1 MYDYH
6 DPVLLHPSVDA
17 LVTNPDGTYVDVT
30 FGGGGHSRAILAK
43 LSPKGKLIAFDQDED
58 TLQRVPNDPRFTLV
72 NHNFQFTKPYL
83 EYLKA
88 LPIDGLLADLGI
100 SSHQIDVGARGFA
113 HRLDGPLDMRM
124 SNQNPTS
131 AADLVKTGTES
142 ELLSLFKQY
151 GEIPNA
157 RKLVDVI
164 IRARGSKDLSTIQGF
179 KAAIAP
185 CTPGKTPA
193 KYLSQVFQALR
204 IAVNKEMFVLE
215 TLLQDADSI
224 IKPGGKLVVISYH
237 SLEDRLVKHLFQTGN
252 LRGDRHTDLY
262 GNISK
267 PFDSQPN
274 TAITPTD
281 EEIEKNKRARSAK
294 MRIGVRNTW
303 KRTHS

>member
-6 DPVLLHPSVDA
+6 NPVLLHPSVDA

-30 FGGGGHSRAILAK
+30 FGGGGHSRAILNK
-43 LSPKGKLIAFDQDED
+43 LSSKGKLIAFDQDED
-58 TLQRVPNDPRFTLV
+58 TLARVPQDPRFTLEK
-72 NHNFQFTKPYL
+72 HNFQFTKPYL

-88 LPIDGLLADLGI
+88 LPVDGILADLGI
-100 SSHQIDVGARGFA
+100 SSHQIDVGERGFA
-113 HRLDGPLDMRM
+113 HRLNGPLDMRM
-124 SNQNPTS
+124 SNQNPIS
-131 AADLVKTGTES
+131 AAYLVNTASES
-142 ELLSLFKQY
+142 ELITIFKQY

-157 RKLVDVI
+157 RRLAEVI
-164 IRARGSKDLSTIQGF
+164 SRSRGSKDLATIQGF

-215 TLLQDADSI
+215 TLLNDAEAI

-237 SLEDRLVKHLFQTGN
+237 SLEDRMVKHLFQTGN
-252 LRGDRHTDLY
+252 LEGERHTDLY
-262 GNISK
+262 GHISK
-267 PFDSQPN
+267 PFDNQPN
-274 TAITPTD
+274 AAITPD
-281 EEIEKNKRARSAK
+281 AEEIETNKRARSAK

>member
-30 FGGGGHSRAILAK
+30 FGGGGHSRAILNK

-58 TLQRVPNDPRFTLV
+58 TLQRVPSDPRFTLV

-88 LPIDGLLADLGI
+88 LPVDGILADLGI
-100 SSHQIDVGARGFA
+100 SSHQIDVGERGFA
-113 HRLDGPLDMRM
+113 HRLNGPLDMRM
-124 SNQNPTS
+124 SAQNPTS
-131 AADLVKTGTES
+131 AAHLVNTGSEADL
-142 ELLSLFKQY
+142 LHIFKQY

-157 RKLVDVI
+157 RRLAEVI
-164 IRARGSKDLSTIQGF
+164 CRSRGSKDLSTIEGF

-215 TLLQDADSI
+215 TLLQDAEHI
-224 IKPGGKLVVISYH
+224 IKPGGKLVVIAYH

-252 LRGDRHTDLY
+252 LQGERHTDLY
-262 GNISK
+262 GHISK
-267 PFDSQPN
+267 PFDSMPN
-274 TAITPTD
+274 AAIAPD
-281 EEIEKNKRARSAK
+281 AEEIERNKRARSAK

>member
-30 FGGGGHSRAILAK
+30 FGGGGHSRAILSK

-58 TLQRVPNDPRFTLV
+58 TLTRVPNDPRFTLV
-72 NHNFQFTKPYL
+72 NHNFQFAKPYL
-83 EYLKA
+83 EYLKTV
-88 LPIDGLLADLGI
+88 PIDGLLADLGI
-100 SSHQIDVGARGFA
+100 SSHQIDVGERGFA
-113 HRLDGPLDMRM
+113 HRLNGPLDMRM
-124 SNQNPTS
+124 SAQNPIS
-131 AADLVKTGTES
+131 AAHLVSTASES
-142 ELLSLFKQY
+142 QLLSIFKQY

-164 IRARGSKDLSTIQGF
+164 LRSRGSKDLTTIDGF
-179 KAAIAP
+179 KSAIAP
-185 CTPGKTPA
+185 CTPNKTPA

-204 IAVNKEMFVLE
+204 IAVNQEMQVLE
-215 TLLQDADSI
+215 TLLQDAEDL

-237 SLEDRLVKHLFQTGN
+237 SLEDRMVKHLFQTGN
-252 LRGDRHTDLY
+252 LRGERHTDLY

-267 PFDSQPN
+267 PFDNQPN
-274 TAITPTD
+274 AAITPD
-281 EEIEKNKRARSAK
+281 ADEIEKNKRARSAK

>member
-30 FGGGGHSRAILAK
+30 FGGGGHSRAILSK

-58 TLQRVPNDPRFTLV
+58 TLSRVPTDPRFTLV
-72 NHNFQFTKPYL
+72 NHNFQFAKPYL
-83 EYLKA
+83 EYLKT

-100 SSHQIDVGARGFA
+100 SSHQIDVGERGFA
-113 HRLDGPLDMRM
+113 HRLNGPLDMRM
-124 SNQNPTS
+124 SAQNPTS
-131 AADLVKTGTES
+131 AAHLVSTAS
-142 ELLSLFKQY
+142 ENQLLSIFKQY

-164 IRARGSKDLSTIQGF
+164 LRSRGSKDLSTIDGF
-179 KAAIAP
+179 KSAIAP

-204 IAVNKEMFVLE
+204 IAVNQEMQVLE
-215 TLLQDADSI
+215 TLLQDAEHL

-237 SLEDRLVKHLFQTGN
+237 SLEDRMVKHLFQTGN
-252 LRGDRHTDLY
+252 LRGERHTDLY

-267 PFDSQPN
+267 PFDNQPN
-274 TAITPTD
+274 AAITPDTD
-281 EEIEKNKRARSAK
+281 EIEKNKRARSAK

>member
-30 FGGGGHSRAILAK
+30 FGGGGHSRAILNK
-43 LSPKGKLIAFDQDED
+43 LSPKGKLISFDQDED
-58 TLQRVPNDPRFTLV
+58 TLARVPIDPRFTLV

-88 LPIDGLLADLGI
+88 LPVDGILADLGI
-100 SSHQIDVGARGFA
+100 SSHQIDVGERGFA
-113 HRLDGPLDMRM
+113 HRLNGPLDMRM
-124 SNQNPTS
+124 SAQNPTS
-131 AADLVKTGTES
+131 AADLVSHAPES
-142 ELLSLFKQY
+142 ELLHIFKQY

-164 IRARGSKDLSTIQGF
+164 NRARGSKDLKTIDGF
-179 KAAIAP
+179 KAAIAS

-204 IAVNKEMFVLE
+204 IAVNKEMTVLE
-215 TLLQDADSI
+215 TLLQDAEDI
-224 IKPGGKLVVISYH
+224 IKPNGKFVVISYH
-237 SLEDRLVKHLFQTGN
+237 SLEDRMVKHLFQTGN
-252 LRGDRHTDLY
+252 LKGERHTDLY

-267 PFDSQPN
+267 PFDAQPN
-274 TAITPTD
+274 TAIIPD
-281 EEIEKNKRARSAK
+281 AEEIEKNKRARSAK

>member
-30 FGGGGHSRAILAK
+30 FGGGGHSRAILSK

-58 TLQRVPNDPRFTLV
+58 TLSRVPTDPRFTLV
-72 NHNFQFTKPYL
+72 NHNFQFAKPYL
-83 EYLKA
+83 EYLKT

-100 SSHQIDVGARGFA
+100 SSHQIDVGERGFA
-113 HRLDGPLDMRM
+113 HRLNGPLDMRM
-124 SNQNPTS
+124 SAQNPTS
-131 AADLVKTGTES
+131 AAHLVSTASES
-142 ELLSLFKQY
+142 QLLSIFKQY

-164 IRARGSKDLSTIQGF
+164 LRSRGSKDLSTIDGF
-179 KAAIAP
+179 KSAIAP

-204 IAVNKEMFVLE
+204 IAVNQEMQVLE
-215 TLLQDADSI
+215 TLLQDAEHL

-237 SLEDRLVKHLFQTGN
+237 SLEDRMVKHLFQTGN
-252 LRGDRHTDLY
+252 LRGERHTDLY

-267 PFDSQPN
+267 PFDNQPN
-274 TAITPTD
+274 AAITPD
-281 EEIEKNKRARSAK
+281 ADEIEKNKRARSAK